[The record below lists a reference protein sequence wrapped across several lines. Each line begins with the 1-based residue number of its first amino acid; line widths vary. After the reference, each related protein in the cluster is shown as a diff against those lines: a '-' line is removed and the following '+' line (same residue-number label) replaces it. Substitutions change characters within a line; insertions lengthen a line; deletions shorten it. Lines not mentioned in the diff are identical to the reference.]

1 MEHPFRSAAIG
12 GFNKQDVLDFLEAQ
26 AKQTAQAQQELQGRL
41 EESERQGENLR
52 RELDE
57 ANRQLEA
64 VRRALEEA
72 DQAREELAGQL
83 EWANEA
89 ASDSRQEA
97 SRLAGELRQA
107 RRERD
112 EMRAQRD
119 AVWPD
124 AQAYI
129 ELKERTA
136 GVELEAHRRAQAI
149 QAKAEEDAQ
158 KARRQV
164 EQWLKRMGRE
174 YDALCTQ
181 VETTVSH
188 AASELEKAGA
198 GLERLNELRNKRGLE
213 GVSPANEADFL
224 DAILQER
231 RLELLAEGFRW
242 YDLVR
247 TGKATATLGT
257 KDYQCL
263 MPLPSRELLY
273 NPNLKPNNPGY

>member
-26 AKQTAQAQQELQGRL
+26 AKQTAQAQQELQSRL
-41 EESERQGENLR
+41 EESERQGESLR

-124 AQAYI
+124 AQAYV

-198 GLERLNELRNKRGLE
+198 GLERLNELMSGQGTALE
-213 GVSPANEADFL
+213 GVRRAYDETDLGRPEAP
-224 DAILQER
+224 
-231 RLELLAEGFRW
+231 
-242 YDLVR
+242 
-247 TGKATATLGT
+247 
-257 KDYQCL
+257 
-263 MPLPSRELLY
+263 MPIDEE
-273 NPNLKPNNPGY
+273 

>member
-1 MEHPFRSAAIG
+1 M
-12 GFNKQDVLDFLEAQ
+12 
-26 AKQTAQAQQELQGRL
+26 
-41 EESERQGENLR
+41 
-52 RELDE
+52 
-57 ANRQLEA
+57 
-64 VRRALEEA
+64 
-72 DQAREELAGQL
+72 
-83 EWANEA
+83 W
-89 ASDSRQEA
+89 
-97 SRLAGELRQA
+97 
-107 RRERD
+107 
-112 EMRAQRD
+112 AQRD

-198 GLERLNELRNKRGLE
+198 GLERLNELMSGQGTALE
-213 GVSPANEADFL
+213 GVRRAYDETNLGRPEAP
-224 DAILQER
+224 
-231 RLELLAEGFRW
+231 
-242 YDLVR
+242 
-247 TGKATATLGT
+247 
-257 KDYQCL
+257 
-263 MPLPSRELLY
+263 MPIDET
-273 NPNLKPNNPGY
+273 

>member
-41 EESERQGENLR
+41 EESERQGESLR

-72 DQAREELAGQL
+72 NQAREELAGQL
-83 EWANEA
+83 ERANEA
-89 ASDSRQEA
+89 ASGSRQEA
-97 SRLAGELRQA
+97 SRLAGELEQA

-198 GLERLNELRNKRGLE
+198 GLERLNELMSGQGTALE
-213 GVSPANEADFL
+213 GVRRAYDETNLGRPEAP
-224 DAILQER
+224 
-231 RLELLAEGFRW
+231 
-242 YDLVR
+242 
-247 TGKATATLGT
+247 
-257 KDYQCL
+257 
-263 MPLPSRELLY
+263 MPIDET
-273 NPNLKPNNPGY
+273 

>member
-41 EESERQGENLR
+41 EESERQGESLR

-72 DQAREELAGQL
+72 GQAREELAGQL
-83 EWANEA
+83 ERANEA
-89 ASDSRQEA
+89 ASGSRQEA
-97 SRLAGELRQA
+97 SRLAGELEQA

-198 GLERLNELRNKRGLE
+198 GLKRLNELMSGQGTALE
-213 GVSPANEADFL
+213 GVRRAYDETNLGRPEAP
-224 DAILQER
+224 
-231 RLELLAEGFRW
+231 
-242 YDLVR
+242 
-247 TGKATATLGT
+247 
-257 KDYQCL
+257 
-263 MPLPSRELLY
+263 MPIDET
-273 NPNLKPNNPGY
+273 

>member
-41 EESERQGENLR
+41 EESERQGESLR

-83 EWANEA
+83 ERANEA
-89 ASDSRQEA
+89 ASGSRQEA
-97 SRLAGELRQA
+97 SRLAGELEQA

-198 GLERLNELRNKRGLE
+198 GLERLNELMSGQGTALE
-213 GVSPANEADFL
+213 GVRRAYDETNLGRPEAP
-224 DAILQER
+224 
-231 RLELLAEGFRW
+231 
-242 YDLVR
+242 
-247 TGKATATLGT
+247 
-257 KDYQCL
+257 
-263 MPLPSRELLY
+263 MPIDET
-273 NPNLKPNNPGY
+273 

>member
-41 EESERQGENLR
+41 EESERQGESLR

-89 ASDSRQEA
+89 TSDSRQEA

-198 GLERLNELRNKRGLE
+198 GLERLNELMSGQGTALE
-213 GVSPANEADFL
+213 GVRRAYDETNLGRPEAP
-224 DAILQER
+224 
-231 RLELLAEGFRW
+231 
-242 YDLVR
+242 
-247 TGKATATLGT
+247 
-257 KDYQCL
+257 
-263 MPLPSRELLY
+263 MPIDET
-273 NPNLKPNNPGY
+273 

>member
-41 EESERQGENLR
+41 EESERQGESLR

-72 DQAREELAGQL
+72 GQAREELAGQL
-83 EWANEA
+83 ERANEA
-89 ASDSRQEA
+89 ASGSRQEA
-97 SRLAGELRQA
+97 SRLAGELEQA

-198 GLERLNELRNKRGLE
+198 GLERLNELMSGQGTALE
-213 GVSPANEADFL
+213 GVRRAYDETNLGRPEAP
-224 DAILQER
+224 
-231 RLELLAEGFRW
+231 
-242 YDLVR
+242 
-247 TGKATATLGT
+247 
-257 KDYQCL
+257 
-263 MPLPSRELLY
+263 MPIDET
-273 NPNLKPNNPGY
+273 

>member
-41 EESERQGENLR
+41 EESERQGESLR

-72 DQAREELAGQL
+72 GQAREELAGQL
-83 EWANEA
+83 ERANEA
-89 ASDSRQEA
+89 ASGSRQEA
-97 SRLAGELRQA
+97 SRLAGELEQA

-198 GLERLNELRNKRGLE
+198 GLERLNELMSGQGTALE
-213 GVSPANEADFL
+213 GV
-224 DAILQER
+224 R
-231 RLELLAEGFRW
+231 RA
-242 YDLVR
+242 YDETNLGR
-247 TGKATATLGT
+247 PKAP
-257 KDYQCL
+257 
-263 MPLPSRELLY
+263 MPIEEE
-273 NPNLKPNNPGY
+273 

>member
-41 EESERQGENLR
+41 EESERQGESLR

-72 DQAREELAGQL
+72 GQAREELAGQL
-83 EWANEA
+83 ERANEA
-89 ASDSRQEA
+89 ASGSRQEA
-97 SRLAGELRQA
+97 SRLAGELEQA

-124 AQAYI
+124 AQAYM

-198 GLERLNELRNKRGLE
+198 GLERLNELMSGQGTALE
-213 GVSPANEADFL
+213 GVRRAYDETNLGRPEAP
-224 DAILQER
+224 
-231 RLELLAEGFRW
+231 
-242 YDLVR
+242 
-247 TGKATATLGT
+247 
-257 KDYQCL
+257 
-263 MPLPSRELLY
+263 MPIDET
-273 NPNLKPNNPGY
+273 

>member
-41 EESERQGENLR
+41 EESERQGESLR

-72 DQAREELAGQL
+72 GQAREELAGQL
-83 EWANEA
+83 ERANEA
-89 ASDSRQEA
+89 ASGSRQEA

-198 GLERLNELRNKRGLE
+198 GLERLNELMSGQGTALE
-213 GVSPANEADFL
+213 GVRRAYDETNLGRPEAP
-224 DAILQER
+224 
-231 RLELLAEGFRW
+231 
-242 YDLVR
+242 
-247 TGKATATLGT
+247 
-257 KDYQCL
+257 
-263 MPLPSRELLY
+263 MPIDET
-273 NPNLKPNNPGY
+273 

>member
-41 EESERQGENLR
+41 EESERQGESLR

-72 DQAREELAGQL
+72 GQAQEELAGQL
-83 EWANEA
+83 ERANEA
-89 ASDSRQEA
+89 ASGSRQEA
-97 SRLAGELRQA
+97 SRLAGELEQA

-198 GLERLNELRNKRGLE
+198 GLERLNELMSGQGTALE
-213 GVSPANEADFL
+213 GVRRAYDATELGRPEAP
-224 DAILQER
+224 
-231 RLELLAEGFRW
+231 
-242 YDLVR
+242 
-247 TGKATATLGT
+247 
-257 KDYQCL
+257 
-263 MPLPSRELLY
+263 MPIDEE
-273 NPNLKPNNPGY
+273 